1 MWKWTSTGRVAVTR
15 KSPLTATRLQTTL
28 VASAESTG
36 AALRSAPRARQPA
49 VGGDYATWG
58 GGASGRSGPP
68 RDADGASPLK
78 PGTMDL
84 EPDGARQPEHG
95 PASSHPSAGAPA
107 VAPAPPRL
115 TPNPTLLL
123 DSPAAAAPPVTSS
136 PPPPLTP
143 APSLAVPKMAP
154 ARTSFSHVPVP
165 APPKLSTTASPALR
179 TYARPILPCGAKTSS
194 AENSETL
201 TNGSARTVSAATAST
216 LTPFHTPASPPARQ
230 AQQPRPAA
238 SSPAGPPRADPVA
251 RVAGC
256 GAPRRA
262 SLLGGGLKGS
272 GQEQVLLRAQMLILT
287 SAVRAGPSSSSSPV
301 DPASASAQLRS
312 ATPGPAGALAGPPL
326 RLKAP
331 PLLCRPQTTL
341 FPPLRPRPRPAAA
354 PSETGNRRPAA
365 PPPPTLYSPVRAV
378 PLRPKLHSAAGSR
391 APVLAVPPPP
401 ASERLR
407 IVALSSALPPPT
419 LSGEEALPLPRSAAS
434 PPRRDPA
441 TAEESRA
448 DDAPAPP
455 NDQRRRDEDDGREE
469 ERAPTD
475 ASRGGGSAP
484 GSRELGTRAQEV
496 GEDAAGVQMSLT
508 LEDARSRSRVAAEV
522 PLPEAPPVQGSPP
535 ELCAHAVGP
544 PELPGETAASRDR
557 GDVIDEN
564 ASAQSDNQSA
574 LSSLSS
580 QSPPSSPSAVPAPP
594 ARPLD
599 LSQSRPP
606 AETTE
611 NSPWEAKAWPEGGD
625 VLTHVVE
632 GFVIQEGLQPFPP
645 SPPRREVNGDDG
657 KTAAERSP
665 DSREDDAH
673 DDPQK
678 HATRGAQRDR
688 AVLRC
693 QFCGKRGHAH
703 NFMRSKRFCSTSC
716 ARGFNVRL
724 TKRLRALSAGGRPE
738 RPRPALNRA
747 QSVPGKPLLLR
758 LPRDLWSAGRREKDG
773 EEEDKKEEEDEEDM
787 EAERDDEE
795 EEGPAAGTVSE
806 SGSATGTA
814 PTSASKAEPSQWTVD
829 DVTAF
834 IRSLPGCGEVSSAFR
849 LQEIDGQALLL
860 LTEEHLMSSMNIKLG
875 PALKICAHINALKN
889 S

>member
-216 LTPFHTPASPPARQ
+216 LTPFHTPASPPAR
-230 AQQPRPAA
+230 
-238 SSPAGPPRADPVA
+238 
-251 RVAGC
+251 
-256 GAPRRA
+256 
-262 SLLGGGLKGS
+262 
-272 GQEQVLLRAQMLILT
+272 
-287 SAVRAGPSSSSSPV
+287 
-301 DPASASAQLRS
+301 QLRS

-632 GFVIQEGLQPFPP
+632 GFVIQEGLQPFPVNRSSLLLLPQP